1 MKKASKLSTFIAL
14 LLSLAMTIG
23 AIRMIVNIS
32 GSFRVEDSDDLNFIW
47 NNILFG
53 RAKNILVVIG
63 LLGLII
69 SLVLINILIKKFRSQ

>member
-23 AIRMIVNIS
+23 AILMIVNIS